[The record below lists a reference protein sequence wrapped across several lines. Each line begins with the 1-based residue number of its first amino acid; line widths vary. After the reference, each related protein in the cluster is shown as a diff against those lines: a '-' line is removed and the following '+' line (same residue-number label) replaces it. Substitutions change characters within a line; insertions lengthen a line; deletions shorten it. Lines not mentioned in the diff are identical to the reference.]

1 MPTPSPGD
9 LFSRRCGPR
18 GFLVRAIRKRPY
30 TELPNVLVFSE
41 SAIRNDGHCVSQ
53 LENHCMKPVP
63 RLTALLLG
71 AGLLASLA
79 GCDLAEESANKLAEK
94 AEAAAQE
101 IAREAIGEAV
111 NELNKKVDEAQ
122 ASAKELLGEQQQNE
136 AREEPRTPSNKN
148 EGKEEDAM
156 LPPSGVE
163 T

>member
-1 MPTPSPGD
+1 
-9 LFSRRCGPR
+9 
-18 GFLVRAIRKRPY
+18 
-30 TELPNVLVFSE
+30 
-41 SAIRNDGHCVSQ
+41 
-53 LENHCMKPVP
+53 MKPAP
-63 RLTALLLG
+63 RLTVLLLG

-111 NELNKKVDEAQ
+111 NELNKQVDEAQ
-122 ASAKELLGEQQQNE
+122 ASAKELLGEPKKDE
-136 AREEPRTPSNKN
+136 AREEQPSAPSNKN
-148 EGKEEDAM
+148 EGKDEDAM